1 MGKRRI
7 RVAGKDVDIP
17 TVATG
22 KEIKEIAGIPNNRQ
36 LVKEDGNGSVRVGD
50 KEKVRVSPDTVFDEV
65 PTLKSG

>member
-7 RVAGKDVDIP
+7 RVAGRDVDIP

-36 LVKEDGNGSVRVGD
+36 LVKEDGSGSVRVGD
-50 KEKVRVSPDTVFDEV
+50 NEKVKVSPDTVFENV
-65 PTLKSG
+65 PTLRSG

>member
-7 RVAGKDVDIP
+7 RVAGRDVDIP

-36 LVKEDGNGSVRVGD
+36 LIKEDGNGSVRVGD
-50 KEKVRVSPDTVFDEV
+50 SEKVRVSPDTVFEDV

>member
-7 RVAGKDVDIP
+7 RVAGRDVDIP

-36 LVKEDGNGSVRVGD
+36 LTKEDGNGSVRVGD
-50 KEKVRVSPDTVFDEV
+50 NEKVRVSPDTVFDDL
-65 PTLKSG
+65 PTLRSG